1 MITMNRNV
9 TRVLWIAGAWVLV
22 SVFQI
27 LMIYS
32 SFLMFDCTP
41 IGFDLKIYFKS
52 SLLTGVIAGVLG
64 GSLMVFG
71 WEKWLRKKSYGAALI
86 DILLS
91 YILVY
96 LLVSFINGIFFN
108 TYEKDMPFFSKEVL
122 FGVIDFLLNVGNLQS
137 FVFWLLTVLITMVF
151 LQVSDKYGPGV
162 FLSFL
167 LGKYFRPKREERIFM
182 FLDLRASTTIAEQ
195 LGEERYF
202 SFIRKV
208 FEDVTPSIIK
218 SKGQIYQ
225 YVGDEIVITWNL
237 EEGFNKANCVQCFFY
252 IRDVLRKRAA
262 FYEDKYDNIRP
273 TFKAGVHFGHVMAG
287 EVGVVKRDIAYS
299 GDVLNTTARIQSK
312 CNEFGVDLL
321 ISKALFNK
329 LGQVLDA
336 FSAKEMGCILLRGK
350 QENVVLYAVAD

>member
-1 MITMNRNV
+1 MNRNV

-162 FLSFL
+162 FCLFYSGSTLGPNARSASLCFWICAL
-167 LGKYFRPKREERIFM
+167 PLPLQSNLGKSATSILSGR
-182 FLDLRASTTIAEQ
+182 FLQ
-195 LGEERYF
+195 
-202 SFIRKV
+202 
-208 FEDVTPSIIK
+208 
-218 SKGQIYQ
+218 
-225 YVGDEIVITWNL
+225 
-237 EEGFNKANCVQCFFY
+237 
-252 IRDVLRKRAA
+252 
-262 FYEDKYDNIRP
+262 
-273 TFKAGVHFGHVMAG
+273 M
-287 EVGVVKRDIAYS
+287 
-299 GDVLNTTARIQSK
+299 
-312 CNEFGVDLL
+312 
-321 ISKALFNK
+321 
-329 LGQVLDA
+329 
-336 FSAKEMGCILLRGK
+336 
-350 QENVVLYAVAD
+350 